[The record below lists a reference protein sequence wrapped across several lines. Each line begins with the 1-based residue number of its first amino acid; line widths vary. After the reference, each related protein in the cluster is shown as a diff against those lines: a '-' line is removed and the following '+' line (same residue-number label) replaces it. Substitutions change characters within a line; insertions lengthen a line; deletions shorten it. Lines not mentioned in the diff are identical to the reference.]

1 MGTVQVRSLVE
12 PLRKIIA
19 RVRGHFVNGY
29 AVDLVM
35 GQQLLEVETLQSN
48 GLTKRLYIPYDKLI
62 IAVSFAQSPL
72 TLLP

>member
-1 MGTVQVRSLVE
+1 VGTVQVRSLVE

-35 GQQLLEVETLQSN
+35 GQQLLEVETLQSD

-62 IAVSFAQSPL
+62 IAVSFALGPP
-72 TLLP
+72 TLLL